1 MASVVRFFKGSNQS
15 FFLFGPRGTGK
26 STWLKQH
33 YPDAVMID
41 LLAPEVFR
49 TFSAKPERL
58 REIVRA
64 AQGNIIIIDE
74 IQKIP
79 ELLDVVH
86 QLMEGGAGYQFIL
99 TGSSARK
106 LKRTGV
112 DLLAG
117 RALVKTMHPF
127 MAAELGATFS
137 LAASLQSGLVPLINS
152 APDPQATLAS
162 YIALYLREEV
172 QMEGIVRN
180 IGAFNRFLE
189 AVSFSH
195 GSTINISEVARECQ
209 VKRKTVDNYLAVL
222 DDLLLSFRV
231 PIFSRR
237 AKRHLIT
244 HPKFYYFDS
253 GVFRSVRP
261 AGPLDSPQEI
271 DGAAL
276 EGLIAQHLRAWIAY
290 SDKSCNLYYWRTK
303 AGVEVDFILYGQD
316 TFLALEIK
324 NSAKIKSKMLR
335 GLTTFQADYPEA
347 QTFLLYRG
355 NERLLINNILCLPCE
370 QFLQRLIPGQ
380 SIISDGQCGG
390 LSPETW
396 GYSEKP
402 SA

>member
-1 MASVVRFFKGSNQS
+1 MATVFRFFRGSKQN

-33 YPDAVMID
+33 YPDAVIID

-49 TFSAKPERL
+49 KYSARPERL
-58 REIVRA
+58 REISSA
-64 AQGNIIIIDE
+64 AQGKIIIIDE
-74 IQKIP
+74 VQKIP

-86 QLMEGGAGYQFIL
+86 QLIEEDNGFQFIL

-127 MAAELGATFS
+127 MAAELGESFS
-137 LAASLQSGLVPLINS
+137 LAESLQCGLVPLINS
-152 APDPQATLAS
+152 SPDPQATLAS
-162 YIALYLREEV
+162 YVAIYLREEV

-195 GSTINISEVARECQ
+195 GSTINVSEVARECQ

-231 PIFSRR
+231 PVFSRR

-253 GVFRSVRP
+253 GVFRSLRP

-271 DGAAL
+271 DGGAL

-290 SDKSCNLYYWRTK
+290 SDKPCNLYYWRTK
-303 AGVEVDFILYGQD
+303 SGVEVDFILYGQN
-316 TFLALEIK
+316 TFLALEVKNASRIK
-324 NSAKIKSKMLR
+324 NKMLK
-335 GLTTFQADYPEA
+335 GLITFQTDYPEA
-347 QTFLLYRG
+347 QALLLYRG

-370 QFLQRLIPGQ
+370 QFLKNLVPGQ
-380 SIISDGQCGG
+380 PQVLNEEPAHWDATVEDG
-390 LSPETW
+390 LEDETW
-396 GYSEKP
+396 
-402 SA
+402 